1 MKLAPKSDFVLS
13 LGFVTNYLQL
23 TWGKILNLP
32 KDWTGQ
38 SLKQLNSHWAVSWGV
53 RISGSLI
60 YLWSGSGWSH
70 LDMPF
75 VTQPKTF
82 TLQSF

>member
-1 MKLAPKSDFVLS
+1 MTIISQQKYNKINSYSKLKKKRTNTMKLAPKSDFVLS

-38 SLKQLNSHWAVSWGV
+38 SLK
-53 RISGSLI
+53 
-60 YLWSGSGWSH
+60 
-70 LDMPF
+70 
-75 VTQPKTF
+75 
-82 TLQSF
+82 